1 MDCIYWHFTTQEK
14 YTGLHYMKVG
24 RFFND
29 FIYDPVDASMDL
41 GNGINIVETGE
52 SRLLLHVS

>member
-1 MDCIYWHFTTQEK
+1 
-14 YTGLHYMKVG
+14 MKVG